1 MNTICTK
8 NIYTCGRERTL
19 SREENNIVIVQKERE
34 RERERER
41 EQQQHNNL
49 V

>member
-8 NIYTCGRERTL
+8 KKNTCVRERTL
-19 SREENNIVIVQKERE
+19 SGEENNIVIVL
-34 RERERER
+34 ER

-49 V
+49 VYKGS